1 MTDMNTQAVE
11 VVARRPWV
19 TPAVITAS
27 IVKHS
32 EGPFAQGLGEE
43 TSDDF
48 GS

>member
-1 MTDMNTQAVE
+1 MIDLEMQNIDI
-11 VVARRPWV
+11 VVRRVWV

-32 EGPFAQGLGEE
+32 EGPQATGVAEGS
-43 TSDDF
+43 TDDF